1 MGAVPDGLRE
11 DATWSTIARAAAGDL
26 AARESFS
33 CTYLP
38 VVRSLLEARWR
49 TTPLADEVDDAVQE
63 VFVQFLRPD
72 GVLSRA
78 DAAKGDLRGL
88 LFGVAR
94 NIAARFEERARER
107 LGRDRS
113 AASGL
118 DLVEAREPSLSM
130 VFDRAWAQAL
140 LRLAGERMRAQAEL
154 GDAGAR
160 LRIELLRLRF
170 AEGIPLRDIA
180 AQWEMDPDAVHRSY
194 GKARAEFRACL
205 RRIVAEQTVSSETD
219 LDTEVRRILD
229 ILT

>member
-1 MGAVPDGLRE
+1 MDAVPDGPRE
-11 DATWSTIARAAAGDL
+11 DATWSTIARAADGDMV
-26 AARESFS
+26 ARESFGR
-33 CTYLP
+33 TYLP

-49 TTPLADEVDDAVQE
+49 RTALADEVDDAVQE
-63 VFVQFLRPD
+63 VFVECLRRD

-78 DAAKGDLRGL
+78 DAARGDLRGL

-107 LGRDRS
+107 LGRDGA

-118 DLVEAREPSLSM
+118 DQVEAREPSLSL
-130 VFDRAWAQAL
+130 VFDRAWARTL
-140 LRLAGERMRAQAEL
+140 LRLAGERMRAHAEL

-170 AEGIPLRDIA
+170 GEGIPLRDIA
-180 AQWEMDPDAVHRSY
+180 AQWEMDPDAVYRSY

-205 RRIVAEQTVSSETD
+205 RRIVAEQAVSFEAD
-219 LDTEVRRILD
+219 LDTEVRRILE
-229 ILT
+229 LLA